1 MKQNITMAK
10 TIIWAA
16 VYNPSRLG
24 VFILLSFGQ
33 VRTSN
38 PKRRLACR
46 SASLRKK

>member
-1 MKQNITMAK
+1 MAK

-46 SASLRKK
+46 YAQAKKQTAL